1 MRTLDLPAAAEF
13 LGLHPATLQAR
24 AKAGDVPGAKI
35 GKERRFID
43 LDMAEYLRAN
53 YPANQP
59 KKPEGACRSTSAV
72 RRGGSSST
80 TKEEVLK

>member
-35 GKERRFID
+35 GKEWRFID
-43 LDMAEYLRAN
+43 LDLAEYLRAN

-59 KKPEGACRSTSAV
+59 KN
-72 RRGGSSST
+72 RRGHVALQT
-80 TKEEVLK
+80 RRDVVDRPPPRRRKY